1 MKNIINL
8 SILEHQ
14 TLINKLSKEL
24 INNIDIASKHVV
36 KVLKNNKTVFFA
48 GNGGSAADSQHIAA
62 ELVGR
67 FKKNRKPLKAISLT
81 TDTSILTAVGNDFGY
96 ETVFSRQLEAHGT
109 KGDLL
114 ICSST
119 SGNSPNILNVL
130 KFAKKKKIKTITL
143 LGNNGG
149 KCKKISDISIVVESK
164 NTARIQEVHILI
176 GHIICEIIDEY
187 FK

>member
-1 MKNIINL
+1 MKNIINF

-14 TLINKLSKEL
+14 KLINKISKKL
-24 INNIDIASKHVV
+24 TNNIDIASKHAV
-36 KVLKNNKTVFFA
+36 KVLKNNKTIFFA

-96 ETVFSRQLEAHGT
+96 ETVFSRQLEALGT

-119 SGNSPNILNVL
+119 SGNSKNILNVI
-130 KFAKKKKIKTITL
+130 KVAKRKKIKTIVL

-149 KCKKISDISIVVESK
+149 KCKNISDIPIVVESN

-176 GHIICEIIDEY
+176 GHIICEIIDKNY
-187 FK
+187 K